1 MKNNNKTAF
10 IENAIMILIIIVLT
24 AVSAVA
30 VIATATAKQAEAI
43 ATAKA
48 EAEYAEYI
56 EYLNSLD
63 YVELSAYFDAKQE
76 TKTTEEIEIL
86 TAKLIDYN
94 NSLIDYNK
102 QQIMNNKILIAVND
116 YKIQQ
121 LETEI
126 AIYSNMVE
134 AIQENNS

>member
-1 MKNNNKTAF
+1 MEEKEDND
-10 IENAIMILIIIVLT
+10 
-24 AVSAVA
+24 SAYIQIRPGA
-30 VIATATAKQAEAI
+30 EDFLNELSEYFEAKQG
-43 ATAKA
+43 
-48 EAEYAEYI
+48 
-56 EYLNSLD
+56 
-63 YVELSAYFDAKQE
+63 

-102 QQIMNNKILIAVND
+102 QLIKNNEILIAVND

-126 AIYSNMVE
+126 AIYSDMKNNIE
-134 AIQENNS
+134 AIAKQENNS

>member
-1 MKNNNKTAF
+1 MKDNNKTAF

-24 AVSAVA
+24 AITAVA
-30 VIATATAKQAEAI
+30 VIATAEAKQAEAI

-48 EAEYAEYI
+48 EAEQAEYI

-63 YVELSAYFDAKQE
+63 YIELSAYFDAKQE
-76 TKTTEEIEIL
+76 IKTAEEIEIL

-94 NSLIDYNK
+94 K
-102 QQIMNNKILIAVND
+102 QQIKNNEILIAVND

-126 AIYSNMVE
+126 AIYSDMKNSVE
-134 AIQENNS
+134 AMQKNNS